1 MGARLRL
8 RGLRISIPRQRLV
21 RKRVTLHLWLRHAPR
36 QGRERVR
43 SLGGRFQ
50 NRDLRRNRGLRR
62 LVLRRDPRLARR
74 SQPLAR
80 SRVPH
85 RLDLNLVR
93 HQLDRNP
100 VLRQSRCD
108 RNRDRSRKRDRL
120 RILQLDRSRNRIL
133 LRSLVLLRSRGRRRR
148 GRNRVPRLRPNRSLA
163 RRANRARNIR
173 NES

>member
-1 MGARLRL
+1 MVFDQSPPPVLIEG
-8 RGLRISIPRQRLV
+8 
-21 RKRVTLHLWLRHAPR
+21 VTVNGGVLPYHDLKEPPQTANHVHAP
-36 QGRERVR
+36 VR
-43 SLGGRFQ
+43 LPS
-50 NRDLRRNRGLRR
+50 DLRSMEFQFTALNFSTPEKIRFR
-62 LVLRRDPRLARR
+62 
-74 SQPLAR
+74 
-80 SRVPH
+80 H